1 VEAAELVR
9 AFAFLGAGISMGF
22 GAIGAG
28 AGEGYAAGE
37 ACSGTSRQ
45 PAAAASIARTM
56 LIGQAMAESS
66 SIFALVVAIMLLFVV
81 KFSGATLNQGV
92 AFLGAGIAMGF
103 GALGGG
109 LGCGFP
115 AGTACQ
121 GVARRPEG
129 QNQLMTMML
138 IGQGVAQT
146 PSVLSFVVALL
157 LMYKAYGGASIVTM
171 GAVLGAGIGMGM
183 GAIGCGIGSGYGA
196 GDACS
201 ALGRWPENRG
211 LILRTMLVG
220 QAVAQSTSVYAL
232 LVAILM
238 IVFFA

>member
-1 VEAAELVR
+1 
-9 AFAFLGAGISMGF
+9 
-22 GAIGAG
+22 
-28 AGEGYAAGE
+28 
-37 ACSGTSRQ
+37 
-45 PAAAASIARTM
+45 
-56 LIGQAMAESS
+56 
-66 SIFALVVAIMLLFVV
+66 
-81 KFSGATLNQGV
+81 
-92 AFLGAGIAMGF
+92 
-103 GALGGG
+103 
-109 LGCGFP
+109 
-115 AGTACQ
+115 
-121 GVARRPEG
+121 
-129 QNQLMTMML
+129 MTMML